1 MSRLLLA
8 LAALLLTAHVSFA
21 QPVEVS
27 HPVAPFLQRLGEKGA
42 IDPGFWKTL
51 PRGKDEVLKALRQA
65 DARKEALPEWD
76 RLRLDRYLEEFDP
89 VRRRAGTRLRYADS
103 SFDLVG
109 SVEYHT
115 GIYWRDSLPGP
126 EAFADGGLMPGV
138 EGTYRDKI
146 YFTAS
151 GSINMERSWRAR
163 FSGHYDPLRGLPYGS
178 SHNEAV
184 SKSGTW
190 DASRAVVGYGDG
202 GLRIEAGQD
211 WNQWGPG
218 HWQHATLGSHPYFW
232 VSDSLAPSQPG
243 SETGFPGNAATFMAA
258 RRGYRYPGEGPPL
271 PQIRLRIGGTN
282 WQYVKVIAQRTG
294 LEKDSVARLVAH
306 RLEVRMGNFTLG
318 GTEMLATSRPL
329 DGLLLVPGI
338 PLKIAEHDGGDRDNA
353 MMSGDIEWRWGR
365 GTAYGE
371 FALDD
376 YGGPPWDY
384 WVNKFAWTVGGS
396 WQDPFGIPAELRAE
410 YARVNPFVYAHYMR
424 NTQMQS
430 YGALLGSAL
439 PPNSQAV
446 FASAG
451 FPLPRNIEGLVEWRF
466 RQHDFKSRGS
476 SIFDDYAV
484 DSPPRKAQFLA
495 QDVETRN
502 EVTASAEWP
511 WRRYVNLRAGLG
523 GLWVSNWK
531 GEAGTSLATPT
542 AYGEVRLKY

>member
-1 MSRLLLA
+1 MRRLLPFAFLLFAA
-8 LAALLLTAHVSFA
+8 LASA

-27 HPVAPFLQRLGEKGA
+27 HPVAPFLQRLGEKGV
-42 IDPGFWKTL
+42 IDPAFWKTL

-65 DARKEALPEWD
+65 EARKETLPEWD
-76 RLRLDRYLEEFDP
+76 RFRLERYLDEFDP

-103 SFDLVG
+103 SFDVLG

-138 EGTYRDKI
+138 EGTFRDKV

-151 GSINMERSWRAR
+151 GSIDMERGWRAR

-178 SHNEAV
+178 SSDELV
-184 SKSGTW
+184 SHGGTW
-190 DASRAVVGYGDG
+190 DASRAVVGYGEG
-202 GLRIEAGQD
+202 GLRVEAGQD

-218 HWQHATLGSHPYFW
+218 HWQHATLGARPYFW
-232 VSDSLAPSQPG
+232 VSDSLASTQPG
-243 SETGFPGNAATFMAA
+243 SLTGFPGNGNTFMAA

-271 PQIRLRIGGTN
+271 PQIRLRIGGSN
-282 WQYVKVIAQRTG
+282 WQYVKIVAQRTG

-306 RLEVRMGNFTLG
+306 RLEARLGNFTFG
-318 GTEMLATSRPL
+318 GTEMLATARPL
-329 DGLLLVPGI
+329 DGLLLVPGV
-338 PLKIAEHDGGDRDNA
+338 PLKIAEHDGGDRDNS
-353 MMSGDIEWRWGR
+353 MMSGDVEWRWGS
-365 GTAYGE
+365 GTVYGE
-371 FALDD
+371 LALDD

-410 YARVNPFVYAHYMR
+410 YARVNPFVYAHYLR
-424 NTQMQS
+424 DTQMQS
-430 YGALLGSAL
+430 YGALLGSSL

-446 FASAG
+446 FASAA
-451 FPLPRNIEGLVEWRF
+451 FPLPRGIEGLVEWRF

-476 SIFDDYAV
+476 SIFDDYTLEP
-484 DSPPRKAQFLA
+484 PPRKAEFLA
-495 QDVETRN
+495 HDVETRN
-502 EVTASAEWP
+502 EITAGAEWP
-511 WRRYVNLRAGLG
+511 WRRYVDLRAGLG
-523 GLWVSNWK
+523 GLWVSKWK
-531 GEAGTSLATPT
+531 GHAGVSLATPT